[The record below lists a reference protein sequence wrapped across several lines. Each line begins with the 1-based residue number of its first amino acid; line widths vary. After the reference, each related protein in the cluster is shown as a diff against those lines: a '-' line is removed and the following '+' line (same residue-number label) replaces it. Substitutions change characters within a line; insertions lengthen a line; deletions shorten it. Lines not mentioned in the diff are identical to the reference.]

1 VLLTRSP
8 LYSRGCPLFLV
19 RLACVRHAASVD
31 SEPGSNSRLK
41 PVPPPRRVEGEAIC
55 PRLENCG
62 QTLYFYFVRSLDLYP
77 STSSHD
83 WHVQP
88 DCQRPK
94 PLSTLGGAF
103 LSKLSPMAESP
114 RNLFALS
121 SRLFAQ
127 PRASLARLFG
137 ATLQTYRRTSCSVN
151 PKLPLFLRSTHQDVQ
166 HPCGAPELCSPVTRK
181 FSFSSSALKQAMPKP
196 KSKTFKDP
204 LEVLL
209 WCSGRNRFA

>member
-62 QTLYFYFVRSLDLYP
+62 QTFYYYFVRSLDLYP

-121 SRLFAQ
+121 SRRLHSQERRWRDFLGQPSNPTVRQPLCQ
-127 PRASLARLFG
+127 PRAADF
-137 ATLQTYRRTSCSVN
+137 CSI
-151 PKLPLFLRSTHQDVQ
+151 L
-166 HPCGAPELCSPVTRK
+166 
-181 FSFSSSALKQAMPKP
+181 SALFFDTHPDGQP
-196 KSKTFKDP
+196 
-204 LEVLL
+204 
-209 WCSGRNRFA
+209 C